1 MAYIQGFM
9 HSVVDTDYLL
19 ASSDRKLFLNMQKS
33 EHCLNHLLPSH
44 KEAHMAL
51 RPVGH
56 EFVLPSCKYDLH
68 KR

>member
-1 MAYIQGFM
+1 
-9 HSVVDTDYLL
+9 L

-51 RPVGH
+51 RPADH
-56 EFVLPSCKYDLH
+56 ECVLPSCKYDLH
-68 KR
+68 KRSFIVRSLFNFLTD